1 MCCPTSVYGPSDIDM
16 SRKPGY
22 PAQLVGNSLG
32 GTIGGVPQAK
42 APAFGTSASIDP
54 TKVRLKQCGARG
66 RVSNSRFRF

>member
-1 MCCPTSVYGPSDIDM
+1 MCCPTSIYGTTDIDM
-16 SRKPGY
+16 SKKAGY

-54 TKVRLKQCGARG
+54 TKYNNVRSPSAR
-66 RVSNSRFRF
+66 RLAHTQV